1 MSDWRQWRE
10 DEAYE
15 RIRYCKAHKIKPLL
29 NKGDIQIYS
38 MEERN
43 SFAVHLSGKGLS
55 KREWEKL
62 QTLLDETKGI
72 VDVDKYGNLSTNR
85 KGSAF
90 GFSHR
95 IELARKGVRP
105 KVDEYYFVLDGTD
118 MGYKT
123 GEEFIDFKN
132 DLETGSEDDLE
143 IDLEDYLK
151 TVLEN
156 DSKTDLEN
164 DSKTDS
170 QDNSKICETPDAWRS
185 CNISFNVNRQSTS
198 VSLGELYKI
207 LCELGHVCP

>member
-1 MSDWRQWRE
+1 
-10 DEAYE
+10 
-15 RIRYCKAHKIKPLL
+15 
-29 NKGDIQIYS
+29 

-143 IDLEDYLK
+143 IDLE
-151 TVLEN
+151 
-156 DSKTDLEN
+156 N